1 VAGRKKKNGLP
12 RELGPG
18 KRKERSEV
26 SGLKREILGRKN
38 RLQLLK
44 FDSDGLVAEF

>member
-1 VAGRKKKNGLP
+1 VAGRKKKNGMS

-44 FDSDGLVAEF
+44 FDSYGLVAEF